1 MTLPYRKILLPL
13 GLIALGL
20 VCVWLF
26 VATKPQPGKGKPAPT
41 SPLVTVSPVSTGR
54 ADIVV
59 SALGTVTPA
68 QEVALRPRVSGT
80 VVELSPLLQPG
91 SRVSANSLLVR
102 LDPED
107 YRIEVARKESALAK
121 AKADLALEMGQQ
133 TIARKELR
141 DLQNVLP
148 QVMNTMDSGNQI
160 ALRAPHLAQAKAAV
174 AAAQAELEAAQNNLD
189 RTRLSAP
196 FDALV
201 TSRNISIGSQAT
213 SQEAVATLV
222 GTEAFWVEAAVPLDR
237 LESAGLSR
245 IESRPATVFTSS
257 GQSRAGLVLGHTGS
271 LSQSA
276 RMGHVLVRVE
286 DPLALG
292 QTNLPP
298 LILGDQVRVD
308 IHAGSRDGLVKL
320 PRALLRAGDTV
331 WTVKNNTL
339 DIRPVKVFW
348 RDVDTVFLES
358 GLEDGELVIASDLI
372 PIQGM
377 NLRVDKPREAKTP
390 VVPAAQGNA
399 ASPGNGGGP
408 R

>member
-148 QVMNTMDSGNQI
+148 QVMNKMDSGNQI

-201 TSRNISIGSQAT
+201 TSRNVSIGSQAT

-245 IESRPATVFTSS
+245 VESRPATVFTSS
-257 GQSRAGLVLGHTGS
+257 GQSREGLVLGHTGS

-286 DPLALG
+286 DPLALA
-292 QTNLPP
+292 QTNVPP

-331 WTVKNNTL
+331 WTVKNNSL

-358 GLEDGELVIASDLI
+358 GLEDGEQV
-372 PIQGM
+372 
-377 NLRVDKPREAKTP
+377 
-390 VVPAAQGNA
+390 
-399 ASPGNGGGP
+399 
-408 R
+408 